1 MADVPRRAPKPRPAV
16 RAGAYG
22 SRSICCTRGH
32 RVVIKFHFT
41 ARLMKSRLL
50 KDGQEKTF
58 AVVFEAGEEVVA
70 GLLKFATEHKLAG
83 AHLTAIGA
91 FERVTLGFF
100 EPANRDY
107 KKIAI
112 HEQVELMS
120 LVGNIAR
127 DDKGD
132 PKLHAHV
139 VVGKSD
145 GTAHGGHLL
154 DAYVRPTLE
163 VVVIESSQHLRRR
176 MRGEFGLALL
186 DLSS

>member
-1 MADVPRRAPKPRPAV
+1 M
-16 RAGAYG
+16 
-22 SRSICCTRGH
+22 
-32 RVVIKFHFT
+32 
-41 ARLMKSRLL
+41 
-50 KDGQEKTF
+50 
-58 AVVFEAGEEVVA
+58 
-70 GLLKFATEHKLAG
+70 LAALQG
-83 AHLTAIGA
+83 DIGAIGA

-100 EPANRDY
+100 DVAKKDY
-107 KKIAI
+107 KRIVI
-112 HEQVELMS
+112 QEQVELMS
-120 LVGNIAR
+120 LVGNIAQ

-145 GTAHGGHLL
+145 GTAYGGHLL

-163 VVVIESSQHLRRR
+163 VVLVEASQQLRRK

>member
-1 MADVPRRAPKPRPAV
+1 
-16 RAGAYG
+16 
-22 SRSICCTRGH
+22 
-32 RVVIKFHFT
+32 
-41 ARLMKSRLL
+41 
-50 KDGQEKTF
+50 
-58 AVVFEAGEEVVA
+58 VFEPREEVIA
-70 GLLKFATEHKLAG
+70 GLLKFTKDQKLSG

-100 EPANRDY
+100 ELSRKNY

-112 HEQVELMS
+112 EEQVELMS

-127 DDKGD
+127 DDKGE

-154 DAYVRPTLE
+154 EAHVQPTLE
-163 VVVIESSQHLRRR
+163 VVIVESSQRLCRTTRP
-176 MRGEFGLALL
+176 EFGLALL
-186 DLSS
+186 DLA